1 MIEDSPEEEE
11 EEEICWRARV
21 VLAEPASERSG
32 ALAGAAAGADAP
44 AARRRGAAAEIKI
57 SELSSP

>member
-1 MIEDSPEEEE
+1 MIEDSPEEEEEE

-44 AARRRGAAAEIKI
+44 AARRRLTSKQTTR
-57 SELSSP
+57 S